1 MSHTTLSLKLIF
13 SCSRQVCQAMPYPAT
28 AYPLQAI
35 KKTYPYHLHINR
47 LSSITAHALGCPKS
61 ICHNDQHHHCDSV
74 SSFLKL
80 NTIAVSQ
87 PHCDSVSSFLQT
99 EHHSTFNMQQMISE
113 EVAGM
118 ARPERFLAHHV
129 ELSCQLHR
137 KSPRVSRHATIVQLL
152 FQILIVELKEYFK
165 IYAYGCFLVG
175 FSGRGKKKII
185 SMF

>member
-1 MSHTTLSLKLIF
+1 MSGHAIPCNSLSFIGNQKNLSLPPSHQPSFFYHRPCFGLPKIHLSQWIAIHACHPLILP
-13 SCSRQVCQAMPYPAT
+13 PYP
-28 AYPLQAI
+28 
-35 KKTYPYHLHINR
+35 
-47 LSSITAHALGCPKS
+47 SAHA
-61 ICHNDQHHHCDSV
+61 HFDQHHHCDSV

-152 FQILIVELKEYFK
+152 F
-165 IYAYGCFLVG
+165 
-175 FSGRGKKKII
+175 
-185 SMF
+185 